1 MNKINMN
8 TKNNQLLF
16 LLLGLIVTIFASSIK
31 SVYQIY
37 FVDLPSIYSLSRSQ
51 VSLLGALFGLFV
63 GVFSPFTGWLCDKYG
78 PSLTIFSGVMIAVIG
93 FFGIYIFD
101 TLILLIFCFSI
112 LLSYALTAMT
122 FIPFGVLI
130 DKIFQNNEKNLTYT
144 ILSNGTAIGF
154 IVLSPLWV
162 YLNKYIS
169 WENINAIVS
178 LLFLFILSPIGYY
191 FWKKFPNTVKTKKI
205 DLDEDV
211 KHKIKNYIFE
221 KKYALLALSFGGC
234 GMTMAFID
242 VHLVALLKTVDI
254 YHIFQSNNSF
264 VAISL
269 STLGITEL
277 IGSFLVLWA
286 INRYNLYLVLGFL
299 YLVRAM
305 VFLLMNLSSSDSLY
319 MIFIAIFG
327 LTYMGTVIISS
338 LICLRWYGIEIKGRM
353 FGILFLVHQIFVFIS
368 IWLGGLL
375 YDFFAS
381 YESYVYSLIFM
392 CLIAG
397 FASFKLYA
405 INDD

>member
-1 MNKINMN
+1 MD
-8 TKNNQLLF
+8 TKKNQLLF
-16 LLLGLIVTIFASSIK
+16 LLLGLTVTIFASSIK

-63 GVFSPFTGWLCDKYG
+63 GIFSPFTGWLCDKYG
-78 PSLTIFSGVMIAVIG
+78 PSLTIFSGVIVAVIG

-101 TLILLIFCFSI
+101 TLVLLILCFSV

-130 DKIFQNNEKNLTYT
+130 DRIFQNNEKNLTYT

-169 WENINAIVS
+169 WENINAILS
-178 LLFLFILSPIGYY
+178 ILFLFVLSPIGYF

-205 DLDEDV
+205 DLNKSV
-211 KHKIKNYIFE
+211 KYKIKNYIFE
-221 KKYALLALSFGGC
+221 KKYSLLALSFGGC

-254 YHIFQSNNSF
+254 YHLFKSNDSF

-299 YLVRAM
+299 YLVRAI

-319 MIFIAIFG
+319 MVFIAVFG

-338 LICLRWYGIEIKGRM
+338 LICLRWYGVEIKGRM
-353 FGILFLVHQIFVFIS
+353 FGMLFLVHQIFVFIS

-381 YESYVYSLIFM
+381 YELYVYSLIFM

-397 FASFKLYA
+397 SASFKLYA
-405 INDD
+405 IHND

>member
-1 MNKINMN
+1 MD
-8 TKNNQLLF
+8 TKKNQLLF
-16 LLLGLIVTIFASSIK
+16 LLLGLTVTIFASSIK

-63 GVFSPFTGWLCDKYG
+63 GIFSPFTGWLCDKYG
-78 PSLTIFSGVMIAVIG
+78 PSLTIFSGIIVAVIG

-101 TLILLIFCFSI
+101 TLVLLILCFSI

-130 DKIFQNNEKNLTYT
+130 DRIFQNNEKNLTYT

-169 WENINAIVS
+169 WENINAILS
-178 LLFLFILSPIGYY
+178 ILFLFFLSPIGYF

-205 DLDEDV
+205 DLNKVV
-211 KHKIKNYIFE
+211 KYKIKNYIFE

-254 YHIFQSNNSF
+254 YHVFKSNDSF

-305 VFLLMNLSSSDSLY
+305 VFLLMNLSSSDSFY
-319 MIFIAIFG
+319 MIFIAVFG

-338 LICLRWYGIEIKGRM
+338 LICLRWYGVEIKGRM
-353 FGILFLVHQIFVFIS
+353 FGMLFLVHQIFVFIS

-375 YDFFAS
+375 YDFFAN
-381 YESYVYSLIFM
+381 YELYVYSLIFM
-392 CLIAG
+392 CLISG

-405 INDD
+405 VHDD